1 MSGDEKYQRYRK
13 RKILRYLIILG
24 AILTIVLEVL
34 ALMKKLSFVYG
45 IIPFVLVVICQNYY
59 AKLDYHDKNPKKK
72 V

>member
-59 AKLDYHDKNPKKK
+59 AKLDYHEKKK
-72 V
+72 KKK

>member
-34 ALMKKLSFVYG
+34 ALMKKISLIYG
-45 IIPFVLVVICQNYY
+45 IIPFIMVVICQNYY
-59 AKLDYHDKNPKKK
+59 AKLDYHEEKEKKK
-72 V
+72 

>member
-59 AKLDYHDKNPKKK
+59 AKLDYHEEKEKKK
-72 V
+72 

>member
-1 MSGDEKYQRYRK
+1 MNGDEKYQRYRK

-24 AILTIVLEVL
+24 TILTIVLEVL

-45 IIPFVLVVICQNYY
+45 IIPFVLVVICQNYC

-72 V
+72 G